1 MSDDL
6 REREPLRDRADHPPE
21 AGTRSDQAGTGTGVT
36 GPAPAGGDPERI
48 AEGPAADP
56 EAPSG
61 AGATAGGGYGTAS
74 DRSSSGGTGEGES
87 GAGEDPETEWLR
99 QAEGGENKQANG

>member
-6 REREPLRDRADHPPE
+6 REREPRRDQGDHPPE
-21 AGTRSDQAGTGTGVT
+21 DGTRSDGAGTGTGTV

-56 EAPSG
+56 EAPGG
-61 AGATAGGGYGTAS
+61 AGATAGGGYGSAS
-74 DRSSSGGTGEGES
+74 DRSSSGGSGDGES
-87 GAGEDPETEWLR
+87 AAGDDPQTAWLR
-99 QAEGGENKQANG
+99 DAERGDGEQTER